1 MARIRSIKPE
11 FWTSEQIADC
21 SPIARLLFIGIWSF
35 SDDQGVHPAN
45 VKRLKMEVF
54 PGDEI
59 SAFEIGALVDELING
74 GLLTKY
80 TVDGI
85 IYWRVTGWHH
95 QKIDQPTYK
104 YPDESGN
111 VPNSP
116 PKRRVFAEQSPSVQP
131 VFTPGEERRGEDEKG
146 EDGSSVSGIRIPNCP
161 HMKIVE
167 LYNNTLANN
176 GLPVAITPSL
186 WEGTPRQASLLA
198 RWKES
203 PERQTTD
210 WWQRFFLYV
219 QKSDFLMGRTD
230 KPFKIDA
237 EWLFKKA
244 NFIKI
249 MEGKYHE

>member
-54 PGDEI
+54 PGDSITADEI
-59 SAFEIGALVDELING
+59 AELVDELITG
-74 GLLTKY
+74 GLLTMY
-80 TVDGI
+80 SVDGVQ
-85 IYWRVTGWHH
+85 YWRVTGWHH

-104 YPDESGN
+104 YPDESGKI
-111 VPNSP
+111 PNSP
-116 PKRRVFAEQSPSVQP
+116 PRRRTFGEQSASVQP
-131 VFTPGEERRGEDEKG
+131 MFTPGEEGKGEEGKG
-146 EDGSSVSGIRIPNCP
+146 EDDISLSGTKVPNCP
-161 HMKIVE
+161 HSKIIE
-167 LYNNTLANN
+167 LYNQHLASN
-176 GLPVAITPSL
+176 GLPVPINASL
-186 WEGTPRQASLLA
+186 WEGSARQASLLA
-198 RWKES
+198 RWKEN
-203 PERQTTD
+203 PDRQNVD
-210 WWQRFFLYV
+210 WWERFFLYV

-244 NFIKI
+244 NFIKV
-249 MEGKYHE
+249 MEGKYHG